1 MAEDEGEAAV
11 RAVAR
16 YFHLLNAG
24 EFAPLYAEV
33 MDRRTRARMGQDR
46 FVCALEEMEIRG
58 RARLHAVE
66 GVRVEGNRARVRV
79 AAALAGFAGDLEFEL
94 VREGDGWRV
103 VRFNPFNL
111 EV

>member
-11 RAVAR
+11 RTVAR

-24 EFAPLYAEV
+24 AFALLYAEV
-33 MDRRTRARMGQDR
+33 MDRRTRDRMGRDR
-46 FVCALEEMEIRG
+46 FVCALEELAFRG
-58 RARLHAVE
+58 RARLHALE
-66 GVRVEGNRARVRV
+66 GVRVEGASARVRV

-94 VREGDGWRV
+94 VREDGGWRV
-103 VRFNPFNL
+103 ARFTPLNL